1 MECPSCRFENRTD
14 ARFCKQCGQLLGPQ
28 AGPVAHPSLPGVVC
42 PACGAM
48 AKQGARYCS
57 RCGRALLAA
66 PAASSPPPSQLPT
79 LPSMPPAD
87 QPPLEYAAAPAP
99 AQAASTATT
108 GGRVPR
114 WLWWVGGAAVFL
126 GILAVVVAGVVFI
139 PRLVGGGV
147 EPTQTPEP
155 TGTSTTDT
163 PPTQPPAE
171 TLQPSPEPV
180 RPEPTLP
187 PQQPIP
193 PVADVSIV
201 PSTFELR
208 PGEQLTIT
216 VAATN
221 TGTTPF
227 GRLHYLLEGDW
238 EPTLREVAPRA
249 ALRPG
254 IVEPGTGRTV
264 TFVLEAVQA
273 GTASLHALVTMESLE
288 DPSRLLWAVS
298 ESISIAVVE

>member
-1 MECPSCRFENRTD
+1 MECSSCGFENRID
-14 ARFCKQCGQLLGPQ
+14 ARFCKRCGRPLRLQ
-28 AGPVAHPSLPGVVC
+28 AASAMHPSLPGAVC
-42 PACGAM
+42 PACGAT
-48 AKQGARYCS
+48 AKPGARYCP

-66 PAASSPPPSQLPT
+66 PAASSLPPTQLPT
-79 LPSMPPAD
+79 LPSMPPAA
-87 QPPLEYAAAPAP
+87 QPPLEYAAAP

-126 GILAVVVAGVVFI
+126 GILAVVIAGVVFI

-147 EPTQTPEP
+147 EPIQTPEP
-155 TGTSTTDT
+155 TGTSTTEA
-163 PPTQPPAE
+163 PPTQPRAE
-171 TLQPSPEPV
+171 TTQPSPEPV
-180 RPEPTLP
+180 RPEPTLL
-187 PQQPIP
+187 PQQPVL

-208 PGEQLTIT
+208 PGELLTVT
-216 VAATN
+216 VTATN
-221 TGTTPF
+221 TSTAPF
-227 GRLHYLLEGDW
+227 VRLHYLLEGDW
-238 EPTLREVAPRA
+238 EPTLRGVAPRA
-249 ALRPG
+249 ALRPE

-273 GTASLHALVTMESLE
+273 GTASLRATVTMESPE